1 MSISTIRAATL
12 SCLLALAGA
21 TQAATLAA
29 TPATFAGVL
38 TRAHGGDVLKLA
50 PGTYEGLAPKGWAFA
65 PGLTITS
72 ADPAHRA
79 VLTNFDAHNI
89 KGVTFSNLELLAKGP
104 AYFAFQVFDSTDVH
118 FDRVNVHGVV
128 EEGRPRNDAEGIR
141 FSGGSSVSVT
151 NSEFHDVKRAFAI
164 GDTEGVTVS
173 GNRAHDLQVTGFMFG
188 GATTHIT
195 VTDNT
200 VWNIR
205 PMPGDHP
212 DAIQFLTAGSK
223 APATDILVARN
234 VVFRGEGAATQGIF
248 FRDQVGTLP
257 FERVTITDNLI
268 VGTGYNGILV
278 MGAKDLAVTGNE
290 LISNP
295 GSTNNT
301 WLRVET
307 AQGVTASRNRAQLI
321 SFDQSTKVKESGNR
335 LTSPVSDRGLA
346 ALRDWAATHPERA
359 AAIADMLAR
368 LGR

>member
-1 MSISTIRAATL
+1 MRLCTIRAAV
-12 SCLLALAGA
+12 LLALLALTGAGH
-21 TQAATLAA
+21 AATLTA
-29 TPATFAGVL
+29 TPATIGGVL
-38 TRAHGGDVLKLA
+38 VRARGGDVLKLA
-50 PGTYEGLAPKGWAFA
+50 PGTYEGLAPKAWTFS

-72 ADPAHRA
+72 ADPSHPA

-89 KGVTFSNLELLAKGP
+89 KGVTFSNLDLLAKGP
-104 AYFAFQVFDSTDVH
+104 AYFAFQIFDSTDVH

-128 EEGRPRNDAEGIR
+128 DEGRPRNDAEGIR
-141 FSGGSSVSVT
+141 FSGGSTVSVT
-151 NSEFHDVKRAFAI
+151 NSEFHDLKRAFAI

-173 GNRAHDLQVTGFMFG
+173 GNRAHDLRVTGFMFG

-234 VVFRGEGAATQGIF
+234 VVFRGDGSATQGIF

-257 FERVTITDNLI
+257 FERVTIADNLV

-278 MGAKDLAVTGNE
+278 MGAKDLAITGNE
-290 LISNP
+290 LVSNP
-295 GSTNNT
+295 GSANNT

-321 SFDQSTKVKESGNR
+321 SFVTSTGVKEKSNK

-346 ALRDWAATHPERA
+346 ALHGWAATHPHRA
-359 AAIADMLAR
+359 PAIADMLAR
-368 LGR
+368 LAP